1 MITNG
6 KRSDSSSGRTLSS
19 GDDDP
24 ARPPKR
30 RDAAAYAR
38 AKRHATFADIA
49 LSLALPIAF
58 IAFNGSTGLRDIA
71 EDVSSVDAIG
81 ILVYGAVALTG
92 MSLVGLG
99 LDFYSGYLIEHRF
112 GLSRASLWDWAFDWL
127 KSLALQ
133 LLFGLAAI
141 EVIYALMSLLPDTW
155 WLVAAA
161 IFIGF
166 FIVLV
171 RLAPVLILPL
181 FFKFEPLEDGDLKN
195 RLLALAER
203 VDTRVQGV
211 YVWKLGRKTSKS
223 NAALMGWGGTR
234 RIVVADTMIESST
247 LEEIEVVLAHELGHQ
262 VNRDIPRMI
271 AVQSVIII
279 AGFAVIHV
287 VLKALSDSFGFR
299 GIDDFA
305 NLPLLLLVAVV
316 AGLLLMPAINAYSRK
331 RERAADLFALET
343 TRWPDH
349 FISAMEKLG
358 EQNLSEKDP
367 HPVMEF
373 IFHSHPSLGKRIEFA
388 KQWAATND

>member
-1 MITNG
+1 MISNE
-6 KRSDSSSGRTLSS
+6 KRSDRAAPERS
-19 GDDDP
+19 
-24 ARPPKR
+24 RPE

-38 AKRHATFADIA
+38 AKRRATFADIA
-49 LSLALPIAF
+49 LSLAMPVVF
-58 IAFNGSTGLRDIA
+58 IASNGSTGLRDIA
-71 EDVSSVDAIG
+71 EEVSSVDAIG
-81 ILVYGAVALTG
+81 ILSYATVALVG

-99 LDFYSGYLIEHRF
+99 LDFYSGYVIEHRF
-112 GLSRASLWDWAFDWL
+112 GLSRASLRDWAADWL

-133 LLFGLAAI
+133 LLFGIAAI
-141 EVIYALMSLLPDTW
+141 ELIYALITPLPDTW

-161 IFIGF
+161 VFIGF

-181 FFKFEPLEDGDLKN
+181 LYKFERLEDGDLRD

-203 VDTRVQGV
+203 VNTRVQGV
-211 YVWKLGRKTSKS
+211 YIWKLGRKTSRS
-223 NAALMGWGGTR
+223 NAALMGWGATR

-247 LEEIEVVLAHELGHQ
+247 PEEIEVVLAHELGHQ

-271 AVQSVIII
+271 AVQSVIIV

-287 VLKALSDSFGFR
+287 VLKTLSDSFGFR

-316 AGLLLMPAINAYSRK
+316 AGLLLMPAINAYSRS

-343 TRWPDH
+343 TRWPDR
-349 FISAMEKLG
+349 FISAMERLG

-388 KQWAATND
+388 KRWAADAGESKP

>member
-1 MITNG
+1 MISNE
-6 KRSDSSSGRTLSS
+6 KRSDRAAPERSG
-19 GDDDP
+19 P
-24 ARPPKR
+24 E

-38 AKRHATFADIA
+38 AKRRATFADIA
-49 LSLALPIAF
+49 LSLAMPVVF
-58 IAFNGSTGLRDIA
+58 IASNGSTGLRDIA
-71 EDVSSVDAIG
+71 EEVSSVDAIG
-81 ILVYGAVALTG
+81 ILVYATVALVG

-99 LDFYSGYLIEHRF
+99 LDFYSGYVIEHRF
-112 GLSRASLWDWAFDWL
+112 GLSRASLRDWASDWL

-133 LLFGLAAI
+133 LLFGIAAI
-141 EVIYALMSLLPDTW
+141 ELIYALITPLPDTW

-161 IFIGF
+161 VFIGF

-181 FFKFEPLEDGDLKN
+181 FYKFERLEDGDLRD

-203 VDTRVQGV
+203 VNTRVQGV
-211 YVWKLGRKTSKS
+211 YIWKLGRKTSRS
-223 NAALMGWGGTR
+223 NAALMGWGATR

-247 LEEIEVVLAHELGHQ
+247 PEEIEVVLAHELGHQ

-271 AVQSVIII
+271 AVQSVIIV

-287 VLKALSDSFGFR
+287 VLKTLSDSFGFR

-316 AGLLLMPAINAYSRK
+316 AGLLLMPAINAYSRS

-343 TRWPDH
+343 TRWPDR
-349 FISAMEKLG
+349 FISAMERLG

-388 KQWAATND
+388 KRWAADAGESKP